1 MQGGNPLQYNFK
13 IMKRNTK
20 YTSTQIERKAVEKG
34 ESIEEMLRRLS
45 ANKEPIPNTVPPIY
59 TPKEEGVIGDYD
71 IRHDRF
77 DTAYEASDKYAASQ
91 TAKSAEK
98 GETSEG
104 EQGSEKGSEQIKTD

>member
-1 MQGGNPLQYNFK
+1 
-13 IMKRNTK
+13 MKRNTE

-59 TPKEEGVIGDYD
+59 TPKEEGVMGDYD

-91 TAKSAEK
+91 TAKGAEK
-98 GETSEG
+98 GETSTKEAT
-104 EQGSEKGSEQIKTD
+104 EQTKNE